1 MKDKLTKLFTE
12 FLESEQS
19 SGIVLI
25 VCTILAITVANSS
38 FGSTVLD
45 LWHTPIGLDIGSVS
59 MKLSIEHWV
68 NDGLMVIFF
77 LLIGLEIERELY
89 IGELSDLKNASLPII
104 AALGGMT
111 VPALF
116 HFLLNSGTETQ
127 SGVGIPVATDI
138 AFALGILAL
147 LGNKVPVALK
157 VFLAALAIVDD
168 LGAILVIALFYTR
181 DLSLLYLLSAL
192 GVYAGLVIM
201 NRLGVTRLVFYL
213 VPGILLW
220 VLMLKS
226 GVHATI
232 VGVLLAFAIPFGRG
246 DEESPSYRLQHF
258 LHKPV
263 AYLIMPLFAIV
274 NTGVVFS
281 PGWIDGMATTNSL
294 GIFLGLFLGKPIGIF
309 LFSFVAVYLGFSR
322 LPGAVNWRHIIG
334 AGFLGGVGFTMSIFI
349 TLLAFDNPEL
359 IQNSN
364 IAILLTSITAGV
376 TGFLVLKWQP
386 RSGRLQDT
394 G

>member
-1 MKDKLTKLFTE
+1 
-12 FLESEQS
+12 
-19 SGIVLI
+19 
-25 VCTILAITVANSS
+25 
-38 FGSTVLD
+38 
-45 LWHTPIGLDIGSVS
+45 
-59 MKLSIEHWV
+59 
-68 NDGLMVIFF
+68 
-77 LLIGLEIERELY
+77 
-89 IGELSDLKNASLPII
+89 
-104 AALGGMT
+104 
-111 VPALF
+111 
-116 HFLLNSGTETQ
+116 
-127 SGVGIPVATDI
+127 
-138 AFALGILAL
+138 
-147 LGNKVPVALK
+147 
-157 VFLAALAIVDD
+157 
-168 LGAILVIALFYTR
+168 
-181 DLSLLYLLSAL
+181 
-192 GVYAGLVIM
+192 
-201 NRLGVTRLVFYL
+201 
-213 VPGILLW
+213 
-220 VLMLKS
+220 MLKS